1 MAKFIAKNGEDNYK
15 IKLPSAG
22 NIHFIKGIYE
32 TNDKI
37 DIDALSKSDFIDKV
51 VENATVKGGKK

>member
-1 MAKFIAKNGEDNYK
+1 MAKFIAKNGEDNYN
-15 IKLPSAG
+15 IILPSAG
-22 NIHFIKGIYE
+22 HIRFIKGIYE

-37 DIDALSKSDFIDKV
+37 DIEALSKSDFIDKV